1 MNLPIPDFIPVPSPE
16 IMLTISVVLLT
27 AGICLVVSGTCFLFF
42 RKQKKKTTVIP
53 WVCICA
59 GILLAVNHAIQ
70 LLCKL

>member
-42 RKQKKKTTVIP
+42 GSKKRKQ
-53 WVCICA
+53 
-59 GILLAVNHAIQ
+59 L
-70 LLCKL
+70 